1 VNPGALQT
9 RFARAVEAEYGRRL
23 VAYQAAGL
31 SPEEAHLC
39 ALEDAKRL
47 GREVL
52 DELRRRGLFPW
63 TGDEAGVAPFAA
75 PVKGT
80 GAAHVS

>member
-1 VNPGALQT
+1 VNASALQT
-9 RFARAVEAEYGRRL
+9 RFARAVEAEYARRL

-31 SPEEAHLC
+31 SPEEAHLR

-47 GREVL
+47 GRDTLE
-52 DELRRRGLFPW
+52 ELWRRGLLLG
-63 TGDEAGVAPFAA
+63 TGDDAGAAQPAA
-75 PVKGT
+75 PAEEL